1 MDGAIAARQTG
12 TGDHR
17 HARAHNETGGQRIEA
32 AAEQK
37 VREFLLLSLP
47 RRGKAAGVK
56 LQTGGN
62 HLDYRPLPILRDDI
76 HVGDGPQRAKGL
88 LLVVG
93 CLEFPQLRAAQ
104 AGLHGAQRGADVPQ
118 CFNGQKPLK

>member
-1 MDGAIAARQTG
+1 VVKGSR
-12 TGDHR
+12 R
-17 HARAHNETGGQRIEA
+17 
-32 AAEQK
+32 
-37 VREFLLLSLP
+37 LLSRKSASFFFSLSP
-47 RRGKAAGVK
+47 DVEAAGVK

-76 HVGDGPQRAKGL
+76 NVGDGPQRAKGL